1 MAKEGNPQDIK
12 LNIDVEQEFNKIGDA
27 INDGKRQA
35 LEQLEKEKERW
46 REAAMTS
53 NNDNNLKIRTMHD
66 DL

>member
-35 LEQLEKEKERW
+35 LEQLEKEKEQINI
-46 REAAMTS
+46 EKS
-53 NNDNNLKIRTMHD
+53 G
-66 DL
+66 